1 MLRERWA
8 IVAVLVLCVTT
19 AIGSGTHALPR
30 AVDLAGPALLG
41 GTVGAPPA
49 GPPTGS
55 PPLTGSPSAALRP
68 SAGPSGPPTSTT
80 TTTPGARPDAKATA
94 KKKKVIIAASAPL
107 RYTSNSTSAK
117 SGGSGRV
124 IRFDVWVQKGLPYD
138 VDDVAPQIAATLND
152 PGSWRADGRQRFQLV
167 RAGDDAELHA
177 YLVTP
182 GTTDRLCAPLR
193 TGGEVSCQVGDK
205 VVLNAKRWAFAVPE
219 FTGRIPLYRQYL
231 VNHEFGHYLGHGH
244 VGCPAKGRLAP
255 VMMQQT
261 KGLDG
266 CKANAWPYPKKR

>member
-1 MLRERWA
+1 MYDRNRK
-8 IVAVLVLCVTT
+8 VAE
-19 AIGSGTHALPR
+19 SR
-30 AVDLAGPALLG
+30 
-41 GTVGAPPA
+41 
-49 GPPTGS
+49 
-55 PPLTGSPSAALRP
+55 
-68 SAGPSGPPTSTT
+68 
-80 TTTPGARPDAKATA
+80 
-94 KKKKVIIAASAPL
+94 
-107 RYTSNSTSAK
+107 
-117 SGGSGRV
+117 GSGRV
-124 IRFDVWVQKGLPYD
+124 IRFDVRVQKGLPYD
-138 VDDVAPQIAATLND
+138 VDDVAAQIAATLND
-152 PGSWRADGRQRFQLV
+152 QHSWRADGRQRFQLV

-182 GTTDRLCAPLR
+182 GTTDRLCAPLLTR
-193 TGGEVSCQVGDK
+193 GNVSCRQGDK

-219 FTGRIPLYRQYL
+219 FSGRVPLYRQYL